1 MWEGLSPLPGPPL
14 SGPAVRP
21 SLSCASL
28 SPMLSL
34 SPRRL
39 ALTAPGKVLIACS
52 LLPPDLGWGWGV
64 EEQGCKG
71 GAGDR
76 IGWGKAPFTE
86 FVSEYSGPRSEPQES
101 FVERMHE

>member
-1 MWEGLSPLPGPPL
+1 MWEGLSPLPDPPL

-21 SLSCASL
+21 SLSCAGL
-28 SPMLSL
+28 SPVLSL

-76 IGWGKAPFTE
+76 TGWGKAPFTE
-86 FVSEYSGPRSEPQES
+86 FASAVTKALADLP
-101 FVERMHE
+101 VK